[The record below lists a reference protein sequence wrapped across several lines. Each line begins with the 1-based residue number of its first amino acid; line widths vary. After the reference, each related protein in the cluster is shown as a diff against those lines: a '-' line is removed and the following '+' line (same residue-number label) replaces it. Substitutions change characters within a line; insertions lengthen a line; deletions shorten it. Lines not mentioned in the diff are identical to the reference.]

1 MIGRPDRVRIW
12 EPQIAAKDL
21 PPICAM
27 TGRAAETSHV
37 FVFAGPLDWLVA
49 GLLSIGIRLPGL
61 KPRVARGQ
69 LPLTSSSKQ
78 TITMVETIA
87 RSLPT
92 LAILL
97 EVCGI
102 ALARSTSDTDLSAL
116 VRTLIILGAAVALL
130 CLPALALSEVVPHG
144 RVLDAPPGYCDR
156 LIELHRVH
164 PSFVAAVKDHQLA
177 RAAQLASAPQH
188 PDSPAS
194 Q

>member
-1 MIGRPDRVRIW
+1 MIGRPDRVRVW
-12 EPQIAAKDL
+12 EPQIAARDL

-37 FVFAGPLDWLVA
+37 FVFAGPLDWFMA
-49 GLLSIGIRLPGL
+49 GLAIMGIRLPGL
-61 KPRVARGQ
+61 EPRAARGQ

-87 RSLPT
+87 RSLPA

-116 VRTLIILGAAVALL
+116 ARTLIILGAVGASL
-130 CLPALALSEVVPHG
+130 CLPAFVLSEMVPHG
-144 RVLDAPPGYCDR
+144 RVLDAPPGYSDR

-164 PSFVAAVKDHQLA
+164 PTFVAAVKHHHLA